1 MEDEKKVNPEPVEE
15 EKEQPAKEAEPEEE
29 SDFSDE
35 AKPVS
40 VPEVP
45 EEEKEP
51 EVNLYAEPEEETPV
65 AAEEAPAPAE
75 PAPKVEEKEDDEKDQ
90 KKVKGS
96 KYIYPDPELSAIEAA
111 RQNFYH
117 VYHKFNIV
125 KWIVTG
131 VLLAIMLAGWIVPSV
146 LNKQGINFNGG
157 MYISIGTIALLIV
170 GLIVMDVVYRRKI
183 NVQMQTYFNEYYGHQ
198 GAYFYRDFV
207 SDLKGTVDD
216 KLPAGFAKESGIYN
230 DIAKVGSR
238 AYQTFTYQHIPGFV
252 VDCSFQKKG
261 AKQLE
266 TLFAGK
272 YLKFDESYT
281 DGNLLIYCKGNKRAL
296 PPNSLKGRNL
306 LEDSKNVVIYGD
318 AKGKALLTKRVRE
331 ALNQFDTNKT
341 FLDLAIAINSKGVY
355 FAMGYEDDFMVLP
368 LEKPFNPAPSVQA
381 HNDIAKVFGFI
392 DALNERQH

>member
-1 MEDEKKVNPEPVEE
+1 MEDEKKVNPEPVTETNSE
-15 EKEQPAKEAEPEEE
+15 EKKEETVTGSEEE

-45 EEEKEP
+45 AEEKEP
-51 EVNLYAEPEEETPV
+51 EINLYAEPKEE
-65 AAEEAPAPAE
+65 
-75 PAPKVEEKEDDEKDQ
+75 KVETVAPVTEEQTALHEEDHEKDR

-96 KYIYPDPELSAIEAA
+96 QYVYPDPELSAIESA
-111 RQNFYH
+111 RQNFYR

-125 KWIVTG
+125 KWVVTG
-131 VLLAIMLAGWIVPSV
+131 VLLVIMLAGWIIPSV
-146 LNKQGINFNGG
+146 LQNQGINFNGS
-157 MYISIGTIALLIV
+157 MYISIGTIALLII

-183 NVQMQTYFNEYYGHQ
+183 DVQMKTYFNEYYGHQ
-198 GAYFYRDFV
+198 SAYFYRDYV
-207 SDLKGTVDD
+207 KDLKGTVDD
-216 KLPAGFAKESGIYN
+216 KLPAGMAKESGIYV

-238 AYQTFTYQHIPGFV
+238 AYQTFTYHDIPGMV

-261 AKQLE
+261 TKQLE

-272 YLKFDESYT
+272 YLKFSEKYT

-296 PPNSLKGRNL
+296 PPNSLKGRPL

-341 FLDLAIAINSKGVY
+341 FLDLAIAINEKGVY

-368 LEKPFNPAPSVQA
+368 LEKPFNPAPSIQA
-381 HNDIAKVFGFI
+381 HNDIAKVFDFI
-392 DALNERQH
+392 DALNEGQH